1 MLSYGCRFHPNVR
14 QSFPSSFDLPQ
25 RSNTHK
31 SSKEAGPAD
40 ACNYSPAREPSVITV
55 GAIKLGD
62 GMARFSNGG
71 NCINIM
77 APGVNI
83 ISAAHGST
91 TATACVPSSSKTL
104 PCNAH
109 VPQSS
114 FKKFCGESCCN
125 SILLLRMGT

>member
-1 MLSYGCRFHPNVR
+1 MDAAVIQICEPCFL
-14 QSFPSSFDLPQ
+14 SSFDLLHLFYVNLA
-25 RSNTHK
+25 RRECGH
-31 SSKEAGPAD
+31 AD

-77 APGVNI
+77 APGVDI

-91 TATACVPSSSKTL
+91 TAAACVKTPSKT
-104 PCNAH
+104 A
-109 VPQSS
+109 
-114 FKKFCGESCCN
+114 
-125 SILLLRMGT
+125 